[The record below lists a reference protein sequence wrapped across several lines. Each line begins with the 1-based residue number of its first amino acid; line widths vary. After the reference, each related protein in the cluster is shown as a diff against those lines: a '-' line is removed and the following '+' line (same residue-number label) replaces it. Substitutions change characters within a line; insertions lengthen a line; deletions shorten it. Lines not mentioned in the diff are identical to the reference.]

1 MTSFFVVVAM
11 VAGGRLQEKDVHTKI
26 KQLYELC
33 PGPGLDCCSDKADT
47 VLLVFEKAALFS

>member
-33 PGPGLDCCSDKADT
+33 PGLDCCSDKSDK
-47 VLLVFEKAALFS
+47 VLLVFEKAASFS